1 MNLKF
6 SICCWNVV
14 QAAIDPVEIDVRPES
29 VTVSHDLVRADHVT
43 ILYFQINLP
52 VTGRCLLFQFD
63 KRRFA
68 FIVKVRLWVKVV
80 DLPPSFQISQ
90 SNNVWTFVQKQH
102 HCVHSQ
108 VHGLWRGVG
117 EDEHLQFVQA
127 VVLKDVQDV
136 LVNDPVDRSDELHH
150 LQT

>member
-1 MNLKF
+1 MQIQTYFYCLQENTLNLKF

-68 FIVKVRLWVKVV
+68 FIIYSEGQTLG
-80 DLPPSFQISQ
+80 Q
-90 SNNVWTFVQKQH
+90 S
-102 HCVHSQ
+102 S
-108 VHGLWRGVG
+108 
-117 EDEHLQFVQA
+117 
-127 VVLKDVQDV
+127 
-136 LVNDPVDRSDELHH
+136 RSSSKF
-150 LQT
+150 

>member
-1 MNLKF
+1 MQIQTYFYCLQENTLNLKF

-80 DLPPSFQISQ
+80 DLHPSFQISQ
-90 SNNVWTFVQKQH
+90 SNIVWTFVQKQH
-102 HCVHSQ
+102 HCVINYSNVFV
-108 VHGLWRGVG
+108 VH
-117 EDEHLQFVQA
+117 
-127 VVLKDVQDV
+127 KKY
-136 LVNDPVDRSDELHH
+136 
-150 LQT
+150 